1 MEIYRFSDR
10 KIISILKENEDAATF
25 PDLCRGSDTVNSV
38 IELAAEASMNYRD
51 WKGDA
56 TNVSTSWVSGA
67 IKSMPVIIQP
77 I

>member
-1 MEIYRFSDR
+1 MEIYRFSDS

-51 WKGDA
+51 
-56 TNVSTSWVSGA
+56 
-67 IKSMPVIIQP
+67 
-77 I
+77 